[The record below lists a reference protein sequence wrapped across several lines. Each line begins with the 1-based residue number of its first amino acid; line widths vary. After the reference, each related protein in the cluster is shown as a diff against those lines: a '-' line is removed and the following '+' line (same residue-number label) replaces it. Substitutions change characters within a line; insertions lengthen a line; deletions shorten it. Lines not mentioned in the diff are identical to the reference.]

1 MSSANYDHAV
11 HRANVWLAD
20 VTAALGTNDRHYGR
34 RVLRVWLHS
43 LRDRLTVDSAVK
55 FGQQLPELL
64 RGTFYDGW
72 EPRRVPVKHNAEEY
86 VLRFS
91 TEALIPTSD
100 VPSVASAVTQV
111 IADHMSPGQVSEA
124 LAELPRDVRGVVADG
139 ATVPVPTTT
148 SRPPTGYVPAGS
160 GLNEQR
166 LDALSEAVRTLARG
180 LDGERVGGQQVDP
193 AQVAR
198 AARLAEEIRVAAGR

>member
-1 MSSANYDHAV
+1 MSSGIYDHAV

-34 RVLRVWLHS
+34 RMLRVWLQT
-43 LRDRLTVDSAVK
+43 LRDRLTVDSAAK

-72 EPRRVPVKHNAEEY
+72 EPRRVPSKYDAEEY
-86 VLRFS
+86 IVRFA

-100 VPSVASAVTQV
+100 VPSVASAITQV

-124 LAELPRDVRGVVADG
+124 LAELPKEIRAIVQDG
-139 ATVPVPTTT
+139 AAMPVPTTT
-148 SRPPTGYVPAGS
+148 SRPPTGQ
-160 GLNEQR
+160 LDDRR
-166 LDALSEAVRTLARG
+166 LEALSEAVRTLARG
-180 LDGERVGGQQVDP
+180 LDSERMGQHIDQ

-198 AARLAEEIRVAAGR
+198 AARLAEEILVAAGR